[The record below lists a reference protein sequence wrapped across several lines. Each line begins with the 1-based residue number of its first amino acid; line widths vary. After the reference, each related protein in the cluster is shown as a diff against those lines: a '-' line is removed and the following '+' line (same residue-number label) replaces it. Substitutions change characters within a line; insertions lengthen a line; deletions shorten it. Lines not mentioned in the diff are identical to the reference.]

1 MVSEFKD
8 LTAEAIYDALAKMI
22 DSKPVN
28 NPYVYNHAD
37 MHVAI
42 AAGREHERERILRLI
57 DTDFWHHRIWGNDK
71 PTCLPDC
78 PMCETIWLINDVNI
92 L

>member
-1 MVSEFKD
+1 MWLMVSEFKD

-22 DSKPVN
+22 DSKPIN

-42 AAGREHERERILRLI
+42 AAGREHERER
-57 DTDFWHHRIWGNDK
+57 FARIVNTMLDK
-71 PTCLPDC
+71 
-78 PMCETIWLINDVNI
+78 ETAEDIIFLVNDVNV